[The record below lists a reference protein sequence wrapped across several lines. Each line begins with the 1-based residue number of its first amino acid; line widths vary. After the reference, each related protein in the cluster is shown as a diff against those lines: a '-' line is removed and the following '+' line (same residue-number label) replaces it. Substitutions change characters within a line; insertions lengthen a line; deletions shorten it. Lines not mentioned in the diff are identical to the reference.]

1 MKKFIILMLFAL
13 FAVHS
18 SEAQIPE
25 RMNLQ
30 GLINDYAG
38 VLSAEQE
45 RVFEATL
52 ANIHSTFDIPIVI
65 VTMTDLKGL
74 DGYQMALGILNGW
87 EVGQNADFDG
97 GVVIVLKPRTETDGE
112 IAIVCG
118 SDLSTVMNEE
128 AIERIIDNAM
138 FPYLL
143 TGIYYDALVAAAYK
157 FTEEV
162 YVNFYKE

>member
-1 MKKFIILMLFAL
+1 MLFAFL
-13 FAVHS
+13 AVQS
-18 SEAQIPE
+18 SMAQAPE

-74 DGYQMALGILNGW
+74 DGYQMATEVLNSWG
-87 EVGQNADFDG
+87 VGQNDGFDG
-97 GVVIVLKPRTETDGE
+97 GVVFLLKPRTESEGE
-112 IAIVCG
+112 VAIVCG
-118 SDLSTVMNEE
+118 SDLSTLINEVV
-128 AIERIIDNAM
+128 IERIIDDTM

-143 TGIYYDALVAAAYK
+143 TGIYYDALVAAAYR